1 MRRAARSDLTRALP
15 PMDAMRL
22 FSGADSR
29 SLRARPPRLPSALAI
44 CDAFIVCTLLSA
56 KHNGQ
61 ARTGSGRRGSD
72 GDQVIAC
79 LHEAEVTHR
88 DIEPRHI
95 ASTGGSSGGGEESKP

>member
-1 MRRAARSDLTRALP
+1 
-15 PMDAMRL
+15 MDAMRL

-61 ARTGSGRRGSD
+61 ARTASGRHGSA